1 MANNNYG
8 RRRAPRDATSLYS
21 DLQRVTTKLPK
32 EAQTDIQTF
41 GRKLLG
47 LLNEI
52 AVSLYLGAPAPHDHE
67 DDDSGG
73 VLDQAEFIG
82 WVAYVQ
88 ARKSRI

>member
-8 RRRAPRDATSLYS
+8 RRRAPKDFTSLYS
-21 DLQRVTTKLPK
+21 DLQRATTKLPK

-47 LLNEI
+47 MVNE
-52 AVSLYLGAPAPHDHE
+52 VSTSLYLGAPAPHDHSDAE
-67 DDDSGG
+67 SGG
-73 VLDQAEFIG
+73 VLDQAEFMG